1 MLGRRSVPAIGILIL
16 AIALALSSMTAAS
29 AAAHK
34 GTKTHKAA
42 KKHTGG
48 GSTGAASATCP
59 TSAELTSIVG
69 SAYPAP
75 SVSKA
80 SGTVLCNYNDPTT
93 GANVVIEF
101 ASVSGASATASA
113 LKIAADSQASAE
125 NTTTSAVSGLGNAAY
140 ITTLKDA
147 STNSDGVATT
157 ILEMLDGSK
166 LIDIT
171 AENTVAQVEA
181 IARYLLAH

>member
-1 MLGRRSVPAIGILIL
+1 MLGRRSVPAIGTLIL
-16 AIALALSSMTAAS
+16 GVALALSSMTAAS

-42 KKHTGG
+42 KHHTG

-69 SAYPAP
+69 QSLPAP
-75 SVSKA
+75 NESKA
-80 SGTVLCNYNDPTT
+80 SGTVLCNYNNATT

-113 LKIAADSQASAE
+113 LKIAADSQATAE
-125 NTTTSAVSGLGNAAY
+125 STKASAVSGLGNAAY
-140 ITTLKDA
+140 ILTLKDA
-147 STNSDGVATT
+147 GSNSDGVATT
-157 ILEMLDGSK
+157 ILEVLVGSK

-171 AENTVAQVEA
+171 AENSVAQVEA

>member
-1 MLGRRSVPAIGILIL
+1 
-16 AIALALSSMTAAS
+16 
-29 AAAHK
+29 
-34 GTKTHKAA
+34 
-42 KKHTGG
+42 
-48 GSTGAASATCP
+48 
-59 TSAELTSIVG
+59 
-69 SAYPAP
+69 
-75 SVSKA
+75 VSKA